1 MDEVEGW
8 WITANVRRVPMSA
21 CRVEDRFFNL
31 CGELCIME
39 NEMKIHS
46 QLDETKLKLD
56 SSSLYNEVDPTGPAP
71 VQCVS
76 SRSPQ
81 CLPTSVTET
90 TGHRYLRARERRTHE
105 TYQRWYRRHN
115 ACLWRYPSCGMVHP
129 CMRAAARVTPQTS
142 VVPTLSLIHI

>member
-31 CGELCIME
+31 CGELCTME

-56 SSSLYNEVDPTGPAP
+56 SSSLYYEVDPTGPAP
-71 VQCVS
+71 ARSVS
-76 SRSPQ
+76 RCSR
-81 CLPTSVTET
+81 TRGDAV
-90 TGHRYLRARERRTHE
+90 HRCYLF
-105 TYQRWYRRHN
+105 
-115 ACLWRYPSCGMVHP
+115 
-129 CMRAAARVTPQTS
+129 CMLFCYS
-142 VVPTLSLIHI
+142 

>member
-56 SSSLYNEVDPTGPAP
+56 SSSLYNEVDPTGPRPAP
-71 VQCVS
+71 SVS
-76 SRSPQ
+76 SRSHSNSNSSATVLYTGCPFVVY
-81 CLPTSVTET
+81 CLYHVQT
-90 TGHRYLRARERRTHE
+90 ERRYEYLTVVSSH
-105 TYQRWYRRHN
+105 TYRPAGHTIRR
-115 ACLWRYPSCGMVHP
+115 V
-129 CMRAAARVTPQTS
+129 RVLYS
-142 VVPTLSLIHI
+142 

>member
-56 SSSLYNEVDPTGPAP
+56 SSSLYNEVDPTGPRPAP
-71 VQCVS
+71 SVS
-76 SRSPQ
+76 SRSLAVLGFLLFIMGGWVHGQGEEDGSDPADRGF
-81 CLPTSVTET
+81 CSPL
-90 TGHRYLRARERRTHE
+90 TG
-105 TYQRWYRRHN
+105 
-115 ACLWRYPSCGMVHP
+115 ACRPEKKWDLKGRNHCFPYNFEVCTIISC
-129 CMRAAARVTPQTS
+129 
-142 VVPTLSLIHI
+142 

>member
-56 SSSLYNEVDPTGPAP
+56 SSSLYYEVGPTRPAP
-71 VQCVS
+71 AQRVS
-76 SRSPQ
+76 RRSP
-81 CLPTSVTET
+81 
-90 TGHRYLRARERRTHE
+90 LRLE
-105 TYQRWYRRHN
+105 
-115 ACLWRYPSCGMVHP
+115 P
-129 CMRAAARVTPQTS
+129 CPEKDVGTK
-142 VVPTLSLIHI
+142 

>member
-31 CGELCIME
+31 CGELCTME

-56 SSSLYNEVDPTGPAP
+56 SSSLYNEVDPTGPRPAP
-71 VQCVS
+71 SVS
-76 SRSPQ
+76 RCSLWLFTFDRY
-81 CLPTSVTET
+81 TGETGAGSVE
-90 TGHRYLRARERRTHE
+90 RVRELRER
-105 TYQRWYRRHN
+105 
-115 ACLWRYPSCGMVHP
+115 A
-129 CMRAAARVTPQTS
+129 
-142 VVPTLSLIHI
+142 

>member
-56 SSSLYNEVDPTGPAP
+56 SSSLYYEVGPTRPALA
-71 VQCVS
+71 QRVS
-76 SRSPQ
+76 ERSRVRVRADCLLELDSTYATERCSTERRAAVVSAQPQ
-81 CLPTSVTET
+81 CLTQFP
-90 TGHRYLRARERRTHE
+90 
-105 TYQRWYRRHN
+105 
-115 ACLWRYPSCGMVHP
+115 
-129 CMRAAARVTPQTS
+129 
-142 VVPTLSLIHI
+142 

>member
-31 CGELCIME
+31 CGELCTME

-56 SSSLYNEVDPTGPAP
+56 SSSLVCTTKLTRPDPHLHVAS
-71 VQCVS
+71 VNAAS
-76 SRSPQ
+76 SRT
-81 CLPTSVTET
+81 CWA
-90 TGHRYLRARERRTHE
+90 G
-105 TYQRWYRRHN
+105 
-115 ACLWRYPSCGMVHP
+115 
-129 CMRAAARVTPQTS
+129 
-142 VVPTLSLIHI
+142 

>member
-56 SSSLYNEVDPTGPAP
+56 SSSLYNEVDPTGPRPAP
-71 VQCVS
+71 SVS
-76 SRSPQ
+76 SRSLSFRRTGSFTFFCDNQQSCPP
-81 CLPTSVTET
+81 CLPSC
-90 TGHRYLRARERRTHE
+90 REREIGKWLFRALPSTNNSALRTHDP
-105 TYQRWYRRHN
+105 WRRGH
-115 ACLWRYPSCGMVHP
+115 A
-129 CMRAAARVTPQTS
+129 
-142 VVPTLSLIHI
+142 

>member
-56 SSSLYNEVDPTGPAP
+56 SSSLYNEVDPTGPRPARSVSERSRPKGRRAADTPYGLGSLVKTNAP
-71 VQCVS
+71 LNKTR
-76 SRSPQ
+76 RSEN
-81 CLPTSVTET
+81 CET
-90 TGHRYLRARERRTHE
+90 TGGSNYSTHSIMHS
-105 TYQRWYRRHN
+105 TR
-115 ACLWRYPSCGMVHP
+115 
-129 CMRAAARVTPQTS
+129 
-142 VVPTLSLIHI
+142 

>member
-39 NEMKIHS
+39 NEMKIRS

-71 VQCVS
+71 APSVS
-76 SRSPQ
+76 RCSQGAEAPLRS
-81 CLPTSVTET
+81 L
-90 TGHRYLRARERRTHE
+90 L
-105 TYQRWYRRHN
+105 QRN
-115 ACLWRYPSCGMVHP
+115 GLWRLEHL
-129 CMRAAARVTPQTS
+129 RLRTILA
-142 VVPTLSLIHI
+142 VPESSA

>member
-31 CGELCIME
+31 CGELCTME

-56 SSSLYNEVDPTGPAP
+56 SSLAMHMGP
-71 VQCVS
+71 S
-76 SRSPQ
+76 
-81 CLPTSVTET
+81 
-90 TGHRYLRARERRTHE
+90 AREPDRRVCDMS
-105 TYQRWYRRHN
+105 
-115 ACLWRYPSCGMVHP
+115 ACACVCV
-129 CMRAAARVTPQTS
+129 CMCV
-142 VVPTLSLIHI
+142 

>member
-31 CGELCIME
+31 CGELCTME

-56 SSSLYNEVDPTGPAP
+56 SSSLYYEVDPTGPALARS
-71 VQCVS
+71 VS
-76 SRSPQ
+76 ERSPRLNVM
-81 CLPTSVTET
+81 CNINNIIASSFL
-90 TGHRYLRARERRTHE
+90 LTHE
-105 TYQRWYRRHN
+105 W
-115 ACLWRYPSCGMVHP
+115 LE
-129 CMRAAARVTPQTS
+129 
-142 VVPTLSLIHI
+142 L

>member
-56 SSSLYNEVDPTGPAP
+56 SSSLYNEVDPTGPRPAP
-71 VQCVS
+71 SVS
-76 SRSPQ
+76 SRSLTPNTRFYTSYRN
-81 CLPTSVTET
+81 PTMIYVLKEKGS
-90 TGHRYLRARERRTHE
+90 
-105 TYQRWYRRHN
+105 
-115 ACLWRYPSCGMVHP
+115 
-129 CMRAAARVTPQTS
+129 
-142 VVPTLSLIHI
+142 

>member
-76 SRSPQ
+76 SRSRR
-81 CLPTSVTET
+81 L
-90 TGHRYLRARERRTHE
+90 RTHPPE
-105 TYQRWYRRHN
+105 RP
-115 ACLWRYPSCGMVHP
+115 LS
-129 CMRAAARVTPQTS
+129 AASPQD
-142 VVPTLSLIHI
+142 

>member
-56 SSSLYNEVDPTGPAP
+56 SSSLYYEVDPTGPALARS
-71 VQCVS
+71 VS
-76 SRSPQ
+76 ERSPGLRPHVLVL
-81 CLPTSVTET
+81 LP
-90 TGHRYLRARERRTHE
+90 
-105 TYQRWYRRHN
+105 
-115 ACLWRYPSCGMVHP
+115 
-129 CMRAAARVTPQTS
+129 
-142 VVPTLSLIHI
+142 

>member
-71 VQCVS
+71 ARSVS
-76 SRSPQ
+76 SRSLVDARFQKHYYISDTPPTFAPLTLRLYSTFAI
-81 CLPTSVTET
+81 LPIRATEVEAGRLDSHSGATRVLCCTSPHST
-90 TGHRYLRARERRTHE
+90 TL
-105 TYQRWYRRHN
+105 
-115 ACLWRYPSCGMVHP
+115 
-129 CMRAAARVTPQTS
+129 
-142 VVPTLSLIHI
+142 

>member
-31 CGELCIME
+31 CGELCTME

-71 VQCVS
+71 ERSVS
-76 SRSPQ
+76 ERSQRQISRA
-81 CLPTSVTET
+81 L
-90 TGHRYLRARERRTHE
+90 AR
-105 TYQRWYRRHN
+105 
-115 ACLWRYPSCGMVHP
+115 S
-129 CMRAAARVTPQTS
+129 TPN
-142 VVPTLSLIHI
+142 

>member
-31 CGELCIME
+31 CGELCTME

-56 SSSLYNEVDPTGPAP
+56 SSSLYYEVDPTGPAP
-71 VQCVS
+71 ARSVSERSLLYYRPNVQYLVLDTYELRR
-76 SRSPQ
+76 SRN
-81 CLPTSVTET
+81 SV
-90 TGHRYLRARERRTHE
+90 
-105 TYQRWYRRHN
+105 
-115 ACLWRYPSCGMVHP
+115 
-129 CMRAAARVTPQTS
+129 
-142 VVPTLSLIHI
+142 

>member
-56 SSSLYNEVDPTGPAP
+56 SSSLYNEVDPTGPRPARS
-71 VQCVS
+71 VS
-76 SRSPQ
+76 RRSP
-81 CLPTSVTET
+81 
-90 TGHRYLRARERRTHE
+90 RRAGVFLGACRT
-105 TYQRWYRRHN
+105 
-115 ACLWRYPSCGMVHP
+115 AGAGGC
-129 CMRAAARVTPQTS
+129 
-142 VVPTLSLIHI
+142 

>member
-71 VQCVS
+71 ARSVS
-76 SRSPQ
+76 ERSLCRGIRESRRGSSTLH
-81 CLPTSVTET
+81 LPACSYS
-90 TGHRYLRARERRTHE
+90 GARRSGRDSIYNRTDS
-105 TYQRWYRRHN
+105 YG
-115 ACLWRYPSCGMVHP
+115 S
-129 CMRAAARVTPQTS
+129 
-142 VVPTLSLIHI
+142 LSALSFF